1 MIDVDSHCSFL
12 RFVYLFLAVLGLCL
26 CCCVRASSSCESR
39 GYSLAVVLGFLV
51 GVASPVVE
59 HGLYMHRLQ

>member
-26 CCCVRASSSCESR
+26 CCCVRASSSCGEWGLLFVELR
-39 GYSLAVVLGFLV
+39 RLLFFQTLGTQ
-51 GVASPVVE
+51 A
-59 HGLYMHRLQ
+59 